1 MVLQMYKKMGK
12 LKRPKSAPIATGAGA
27 NERRKKNP
35 EIAGTTSASAK
46 EYLAARLICRLEN
59 ISPTGVI

>member
-1 MVLQMYKKMGK
+1 MGK
-12 LKRPKSAPIATGAGA
+12 LKRPKIAPIATGAGA
-27 NERRKKNP
+27 NERRKKSP
-35 EIAGTTSASAK
+35 DIAGTTSASAK